1 MSGARGPRP
10 AVGGTM
16 GLWLA
21 ILYRLR
27 GARDVGRGGGAP
39 CGTAGG
45 LLLTARAALGIAAGE
60 LAGAAGCGEELVA
73 DIEAGRCDPVL
84 DTVERLV
91 NSVGLEVRAGAGEEP
106 GSVFAAVAGSEAARV
121 RRALVE
127 LAEFRRSHGLRAPGA
142 PAGVQPE
149 WDGTEPAPPRLFGA
163 GPTRRDGGGWAAI
176 LVSAARQR
184 TGMAPADLAA
194 AAGLTRARVAAVED
208 GRIRPPVKELERIL
222 SAMGYGLRT
231 RLEPYDDHDDGLHLR
246 ALADPE
252 RYARRLRN
260 GEAAFATAVVLD

>member
-1 MSGARGPRP
+1 M
-10 AVGGTM
+10 
-16 GLWLA
+16 
-21 ILYRLR
+21 Y
-27 GARDVGRGGGAP
+27 GGAMVSEAVSAYGAQGAVSDRAG
-39 CGTAGG
+39 CVGFEASGTAAG
-45 LLLTARAALGIAAGE
+45 LLLTARAALGVGVEEMAE
-60 LAGAAGCGEELVA
+60 AAGCQTQLVCAIEE
-73 DIEAGRCDPVL
+73 GRCDPVL

-91 NSVGLEVRAGAGEEP
+91 NSVGLEVRAGGDGEP
-106 GSVFAAVAGSEAARV
+106 GPAAAVVSGSEAARV
-121 RRALVE
+121 RRAFAD
-127 LAEFRRSHGLRAPGA
+127 LAGFRRSHGLRPPGP
-142 PAGVQPE
+142 PAGAQLG

-184 TGMAPADLAA
+184 SKMTQAGFAA
-194 AAGLTRARVAAVED
+194 VAGLTRAGVAAVED
-208 GRIRPPVKELERIL
+208 GRFRPPVKEIERIL

-246 ALADPE
+246 ALADPG

>member
-1 MSGARGPRP
+1 
-10 AVGGTM
+10 M
-16 GLWLA
+16 G
-21 ILYRLR
+21 IT
-27 GARDVGRGGGAP
+27 V
-39 CGTAGG
+39 
-45 LLLTARAALGIAAGE
+45 GE
-60 LAGAAGCGEELVA
+60 LAAAAGCNEELVA
-73 DIEAGRCDPVL
+73 DIEADRCDPAL

-91 NSVGLEVRAGAGEEP
+91 NSVGLEVRAGADGEP
-106 GSVFAAVAGSEAARV
+106 GAAFAEVAGTEAARV
-121 RRALVE
+121 RRAFAE
-127 LAEFRRSHGLRAPGA
+127 LAEFRHSHGLRPPG
-142 PAGVQPE
+142 PPVGVQPA

-184 TGMAPADLAA
+184 TKMAQADLAA
-194 AAGLTRARVAAVED
+194 AAGLTQACVAAIED
-208 GRIRPPVKELERIL
+208 GRFRPPAKELQRVL
-222 SAMGYGLRT
+222 SAMGCGLRA